1 MIDQV
6 CLSDALLEGAK
17 EVFGTMIFMD
27 IEESSEP
34 DQQIEGDALLGS
46 ITFMGDLEGCMT
58 ICCGDSCAKTI
69 AANMLGMEPDDQISR
84 DDINDAIG
92 EVTNMVMGS
101 VKARLNGTVGNLNV
115 SIPTVV
121 RGQKIENSLGD
132 PENKVSVKVNIEDEY
147 AAEFLLLYREG
158 SG

>member
-6 CLSDALLEGAK
+6 CL
-17 EVFGTMIFMD
+17 
-27 IEESSEP
+27 
-34 DQQIEGDALLGS
+34 
-46 ITFMGDLEGCMT
+46 
-58 ICCGDSCAKTI
+58 
-69 AANMLGMEPDDQISR
+69 
-84 DDINDAIG
+84 NDAIG

-121 RGQKIENSLGD
+121 RGKKIENSLSD
-132 PENKVSVKVNIEDEY
+132 DASEVSIKVNIENEY
-147 AAEFLLLYREG
+147 VAEFLLLYREG

>member
-1 MIDQV
+1 MV
-6 CLSDALLEGAK
+6 EELCLSKALLEGAK
-17 EVFGTMIFMD
+17 EVFETMIFMD
-27 IEESSEP
+27 IIESDEP
-34 DQQIEGDALLGS
+34 DQPIEGNTLLGS
-46 ITFMGDLEGCMT
+46 ITFVGDLEGCLG
-58 ICCGDSCAKTI
+58 ICCGVTCAKSI
-69 AANMLGMEPDDQISR
+69 AMNMLAMEPDEEISEH
-84 DDINDAIG
+84 DINDAIG

-101 VKARLNGTVGNLNV
+101 VKARLQDSAGNLNV

-132 PENKVSVKVNIEDEY
+132 GANKVSVKVNIEDEY

>member
-46 ITFMGDLEGCMT
+46 ITFMGDLEGCMA

>member
-1 MIDQV
+1 MIDQI
-6 CLSDALLEGAK
+6 CLNDALLEGAK
-17 EVFGTMIFMD
+17 EVFETMIFMD
-27 IEESSEP
+27 IEKSSEQ
-34 DQQIEGDALLGS
+34 DQQIEGDTLLGS
-46 ITFMGDLEGCMT
+46 ITFKGDLEGCLV
-58 ICCGDSCAKTI
+58 IYCGEICAKTI
-69 AANMLGMEPDDQISR
+69 AANMLGIEPDDQISEH
-84 DDINDAIG
+84 DINDAIG

-101 VKARLNGTVGNLNV
+101 VKARLQDKFSNLNV

-132 PENKVSVKVNIEDEY
+132 GASEVSVKVNIEDEY